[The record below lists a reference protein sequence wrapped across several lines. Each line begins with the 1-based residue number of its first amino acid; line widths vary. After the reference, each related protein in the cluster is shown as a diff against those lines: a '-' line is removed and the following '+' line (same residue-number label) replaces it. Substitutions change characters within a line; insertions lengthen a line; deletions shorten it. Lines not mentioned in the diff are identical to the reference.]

1 MVPIFRFLILSFF
14 LYSCNENNLGVI
26 HWSTSFHNLSKEIRY
41 SDSLSNRTAWMVRYF
56 DVTWKNNQANPTGI
70 ASLPKNLP
78 LQSAAVFIQRQVLEK
93 TPKSQIPQLSNQ
105 IVSLIQQMEI
115 GHQKAKEILIDF
127 DWGKSTKE
135 NYFEL
140 IQELKKKLPHKK
152 ISATVRLSQF
162 ANPSKYGV
170 PPTDRGLLMMYQ
182 TGSLNKPEK
191 PLLWEKTEVQQ
202 YLKQSNYPISLDV
215 AIPAFSWSRIQRKVT
230 IKNKRNISI
239 VFPSYLP
246 ELQTNKHFK
255 QIETN
260 VFLCIQP
267 HFFHGFFLLTGD
279 QVKCEKVSENDLKW
293 AMEEAKSIAKKDG
306 IIYLYLIEEAS
317 NGHYPADWFR

>member
-14 LYSCNENNLGVI
+14 LYSCNENNIGVI

-56 DVTWKNNQANPTGI
+56 DVTWKNNKANPTAI

-93 TPKSQIPQLSNQ
+93 TPRSQIPQLSNQ

-140 IQELKKKLPHKK
+140 IQQLKEKLPHKN

-162 ANPSKYGV
+162 ANPRMYGV

-182 TGSLNKPEK
+182 TGSLNQPEK

-215 AIPAFSWSRIQRKVT
+215 AIPAFSWSIIQRKVT
-230 IKNKRNISI
+230 IKNKKNISI
-239 VFPSYLP
+239 VFPSYLQ

-255 QIETN
+255 QIEPN

-267 HFFHGFFLLTGD
+267 HFFHGFFLLTD
-279 QVKCEKVSENDLKW
+279 DRVKCEKVSENDLKW

-306 IIYLYLIEEAS
+306 IVYLYLIEEAS

>member
-14 LYSCNENNLGVI
+14 LYSCNENKIGVI

-41 SDSLSNRTAWMVRYF
+41 SDSLSDRTAWMVRYF
-56 DVTWKNNQANPTGI
+56 DVTWKNNQANPTAI

-93 TPKSQIPQLSNQ
+93 TPRSQIPQLSNQ

-135 NYFEL
+135 NYFKL
-140 IQELKKKLPHKK
+140 IQQLKEKLPHKK

-162 ANPSKYGV
+162 ANPRMYGV

-182 TGSLNKPEK
+182 TGSLNQPEK
-191 PLLWEKTEVQQ
+191 PLLWEKSEIQQ

-215 AIPAFSWSRIQRKVT
+215 AIPAFSWSIIQRKVT
-230 IKNKRNISI
+230 IKNKKNISI
-239 VFPSYLP
+239 VFPSYLQ

-267 HFFHGFFLLTGD
+267 HFFHGFFLLNGD
-279 QVKCEKVSENDLKW
+279 RVKCEKVSENDLKW
-293 AMEEAKSIAKKDG
+293 AMEKAKSIAKKDG
-306 IIYLYLIEEAS
+306 IVYLYLIEEAS
-317 NGHYPADWFR
+317 SGHYPADWFR